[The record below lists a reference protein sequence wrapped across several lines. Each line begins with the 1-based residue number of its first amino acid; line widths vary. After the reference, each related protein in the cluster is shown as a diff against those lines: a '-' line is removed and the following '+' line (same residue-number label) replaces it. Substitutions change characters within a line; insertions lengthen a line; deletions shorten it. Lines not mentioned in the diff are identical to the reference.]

1 MAETTNLDIV
11 TPSMVIVSEP
21 AEMVVIPGSDGN
33 IGALPR
39 HSNVMS
45 TLHRG
50 IIDIYNENKI
60 TSKVMID
67 GGIAEINEKSIVILA
82 ERAEKLDKANRQ
94 IFQEKLSQ
102 YQSAQNDSDINIA
115 DLTKKN
121 ASFMQAVIDSIDW

>member
-60 TSKVMID
+60 TSKIMID

-102 YQSAQNDSDINIA
+102 YQSAHNDSDINIS
-115 DLTKKN
+115 DLAKKN
-121 ASFMQAVIDSIDW
+121 ASFMQAVIDNIDW

>member
-60 TSKVMID
+60 TSKIMID
-67 GGIAEINEKSIVILA
+67 GGIAEINEKSPH
-82 ERAEKLDKANRQ
+82 
-94 IFQEKLSQ
+94 
-102 YQSAQNDSDINIA
+102 
-115 DLTKKN
+115 
-121 ASFMQAVIDSIDW
+121 

>member
-60 TSKVMID
+60 TSKIMID

-102 YQSAQNDSDINIA
+102 YQSVQNDSDINVA
-115 DLTKKN
+115 DLAKKN
-121 ASFMQAVIDSIDW
+121 ASFMQAVIDNIDW

>member
-60 TSKVMID
+60 TSKIMID

-102 YQSAQNDSDINIA
+102 YQSAQNDSDINIS
-115 DLTKKN
+115 DLAKKN
-121 ASFMQAVIDSIDW
+121 ASFMQAVIDNID

>member
-60 TSKVMID
+60 TSKIMID

-102 YQSAQNDSDINIA
+102 YQSVQNDSDINVA
-115 DLTKKN
+115 DLAKKN
-121 ASFMQAVIDSIDW
+121 ASFMQAVIDNID

>member
-60 TSKVMID
+60 TSKIMID
-67 GGIAEINEKSIVILA
+67 
-82 ERAEKLDKANRQ
+82 
-94 IFQEKLSQ
+94 
-102 YQSAQNDSDINIA
+102 
-115 DLTKKN
+115 
-121 ASFMQAVIDSIDW
+121 

>member
-60 TSKVMID
+60 TSKIMID

-102 YQSAQNDSDINIA
+102 YVSAQNDSDINIA
-115 DLTKKN
+115 DLAKKN
-121 ASFMQAVIDSIDW
+121 ASFMQAVIDNID